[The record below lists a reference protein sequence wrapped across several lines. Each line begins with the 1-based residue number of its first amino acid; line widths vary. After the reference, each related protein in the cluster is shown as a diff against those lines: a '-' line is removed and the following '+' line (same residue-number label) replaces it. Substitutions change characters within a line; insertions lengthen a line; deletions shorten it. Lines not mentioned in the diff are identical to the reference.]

1 MQIIT
6 VITQS
11 MDMARR
17 KFTRG
22 EQSMLIDIF
31 NGTAL
36 TPGILGQHLI
46 ASVEDSFNLY
56 PGQYEEKWSVNQKE
70 MIDKITSLDPV
81 NAIFLE
87 LWAVGFWAVNTS
99 EAGQMEEYLSGKLN
113 LAVRIEDI
121 IQQLQAVCD
130 RLAQTKGAF
139 KSAPVAE
146 ARASTEKAADSLR
159 LML

>member
-6 VITQS
+6 VITHAA
-11 MDMARR
+11 DIARR

-36 TPGILGQHLI
+36 TADLLGQHLTAQI
-46 ASVEDSFNLY
+46 EDSFRLY
-56 PGQYEEKWSVNQKE
+56 PEMYEKKWGVTEKE
-70 MIDKITSLDPV
+70 MIEKINSLDPIS
-81 NAIFLE
+81 AAFLE

-99 EAGQMEEYLSGKLN
+99 EPGELDDYLSGKLN
-113 LAVRIEDI
+113 LTVRIEDI
-121 IQQLQAVCD
+121 IQQLQDVSD
-130 RLAQTKGAF
+130 RLEQTRSAF
-139 KSAPVAE
+139 KSAAIAE
-146 ARASTEKAADSLR
+146 ARASVEKITDTLR